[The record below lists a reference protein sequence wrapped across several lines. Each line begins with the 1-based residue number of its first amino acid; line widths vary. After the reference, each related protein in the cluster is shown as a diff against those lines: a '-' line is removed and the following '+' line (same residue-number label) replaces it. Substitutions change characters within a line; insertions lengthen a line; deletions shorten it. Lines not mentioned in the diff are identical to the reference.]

1 MAPEVRGNSGIGSW
15 GPAPAPLRAVL
26 RPSWVMALALL
37 FVHLGAVGCLVA
49 LSVSLS
55 FKLAIVC
62 AIFWSLAS
70 TLRHHA
76 LRWGTHS
83 VIEINWTRHGDWQ
96 IRRFSGQWQQGLAL
110 ASAYVHPTATVI
122 CLQRGGR
129 RCASLVIVSGMLDQ
143 SSFRRLRVRLRL
155 EALQATASTRHPTG
169 GQRIQK

>member
-1 MAPEVRGNSGIGSW
+1 VAPEVRGNSATGHW
-15 GPAPAPLRAVL
+15 GPAPFRAVL
-26 RPSWVMALALL
+26 RPSWVMAFALL

-49 LSVSLS
+49 LNVSLS
-55 FKLAIVC
+55 FKLTIICAIV
-62 AIFWSLAS
+62 WSLAS

-76 LRWGTHS
+76 FRWGTNS
-83 VIEINWTRHGDWQ
+83 VIEISWTRHGEWQ

-110 ASAYVHPTATVI
+110 ASAYVHPAATVI

-129 RCASLVIVSGMLDQ
+129 RYASLVIVSGMLDQ

-155 EALQATASTRHPTG
+155 EALQATASTHHPSG